1 MKEKYTTP
9 SMEIVEFEVED
20 IITTSDYNPGEPDE
34 NELPPM

>member
-20 IITTSDYNPGEPDE
+20 IITTSD
-34 NELPPM
+34 NELEILTPDAK